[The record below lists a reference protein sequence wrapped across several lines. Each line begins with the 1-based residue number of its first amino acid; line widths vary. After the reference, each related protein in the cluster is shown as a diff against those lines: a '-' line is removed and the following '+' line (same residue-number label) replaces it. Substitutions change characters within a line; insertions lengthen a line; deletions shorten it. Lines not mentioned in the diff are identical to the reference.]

1 MFTQFF
7 GLKYNPFSKEIA
19 PEHLFASRDLAE
31 LESRLKY
38 LKQVRGIGLVS
49 GEPGCGKT
57 CALRKFTAELNPAHF
72 RPCYFALST
81 VTALEFYQGLARA
94 LGEEPKHKK
103 VSLFAQIQETILAMH
118 NERHLVPVIVLDEI
132 HLASNHVLEDIRL
145 LFNFRMDSHNPF
157 ILILAG
163 QSLIRTKLA
172 LNANNP
178 LRQRLAVKYFMRG
191 LEKDEIRDYCLSLLK
206 KAGCHEEIFSP
217 QGFEAIYATTNGLPR
232 LINNLVTTCL
242 ILAAGEKKTVVDQEI
257 VYQAQKELE
266 I

>member
-7 GLKYNPFSKEIA
+7 GLKYNPFSKEIQ
-19 PEHLFASRDLAE
+19 PEHLFVSRDLAE

-38 LKQVRGIGLVS
+38 LRQVRGLGLVC

-57 CALRKFTAELNPAHF
+57 TALRKFVAELNPAHF

-103 VSLFAQIQETILAMH
+103 VSLFAQIQETILAMYA
-118 NERHLVPVIVLDEI
+118 ERRLVPVIVLDEI
-132 HLASNHVLEDIRL
+132 HLATNHVLEDIRL
-145 LFNFRMDSHNPF
+145 LFNFEMDSHNPF

-191 LEKDEIRDYCLSLLK
+191 LEKDEVKDYCLSLLK
-206 KAGCHEEIFSP
+206 RAGCHEEILTP
-217 QGFEAIYATTNGLPR
+217 QAFEAIYATTNGLPR
-232 LINNLVTTCL
+232 LVNNLVTTCL
-242 ILAAGEKKTVVDQEI
+242 ILAASDKKTIIDHEI